1 MSNVD
6 NNTLWNEAA
15 KAGLL
20 FGAVSVACLTLK
32 ELAALPGKA
41 WLTSLAGGVLWAAEF
56 FGCIWLM
63 KTVLTRFRD
72 KHQGVK
78 MEDTYKL
85 GRRAALLSG
94 LILASAQALF
104 IMKMPAQSLDGLM
117 DQMMSSMELL
127 SSDREA
133 VEGTLDKLPVFVFF
147 FQWLYCFLYGSVL
160 SAILSRYIFLQKLFG
175 GFPPKDD
182 NTPDDQ

>member
-6 NNTLWNEAA
+6 NNTLWNEAG

-32 ELAALPGKA
+32 ELATLPGKA
-41 WLTSLAGGVLWAAEF
+41 WLTSLAGAVLWAVEF

-72 KHQGVK
+72 KHQGAK

-104 IMKMPAQSLDGLM
+104 IMKMPAESLNGIT

-127 SSDREA
+127 STDREA
-133 VEGTLDKLPVFVFF
+133 VEGALDKLPVFVFL

-160 SAILSRYIFLQKLFG
+160 SAILSRYIFIQKLFDSV
-175 GFPPKDD
+175 PPQDD
-182 NTPDDQ
+182 NAPDEQ